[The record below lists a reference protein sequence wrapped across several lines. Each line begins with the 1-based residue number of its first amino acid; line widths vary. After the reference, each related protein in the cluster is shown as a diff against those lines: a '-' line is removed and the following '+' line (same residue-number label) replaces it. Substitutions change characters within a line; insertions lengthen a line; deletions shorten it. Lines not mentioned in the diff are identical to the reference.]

1 MINIFKDTFRIK
13 CMLLQTNLR
22 PNGEHIEIDES
33 SFSGQRQVDMIYY
46 QKFYHDS
53 CINFDES

>member
-1 MINIFKDTFRIK
+1 
-13 CMLLQTNLR
+13 MLLQTHLR

-46 QKFYHDS
+46 QK
-53 CINFDES
+53 NFTMTHVLTSMKADQITKQNS